1 MRKHNDVISTLTS
14 SQKVRL
20 LTGAGNMSEKDMKI
34 LGIPQINMGDMKDY
48 GRGLFPNVTALA
60 NSWSKKLW
68 HDVAREKTDMM
79 LRDGKN
85 LIFSPGAKIKL
96 SPYRREISEDPYLAS
111 EISAAHRKAVSES
124 GAVSALSGLYL
135 TRSDIEWLDEKPN
148 ERVVRE
154 FISSPFKNAM
164 KDDGLKA
171 VITDARETSK
181 NYGNVTREISDELI
195 SYADYM
201 ICKSAT
207 DENTVDFI
215 ARGVICLEG
224 SEIALESAI
233 ARYKKLKK
241 SIENNEGA
249 LQSQL
254 DEEIERR
261 TAISPET
268 VDDAL
273 DKLIEFIYS
282 LTNAARHDEDVSGDS
297 AADALSLKT
306 VVDSTVLLKNRNEL
320 LPLEYG
326 SRVAIIGDM
335 AFRGEEGNRIS
346 DKLSEG
352 FKERGYKV
360 VGAERGYNMS
370 APHDNGLVD
379 AAVNLAAKCDTVV
392 LFLGFGYE
400 AEKKIP
406 KTEMLSL
413 PANQLYLANR
423 ISMKNKHVVAV
434 ISSGHAP
441 DIEFTRAFDAVL
453 FAPLEVKMSAD
464 AMLKILSGEQT
475 PSGKLAYTLY
485 AGSDAAFQKAKI
497 YRKKYG
503 MKSGPF
509 IGYRYYD
516 TADLTVGYPFG
527 HGLSYARFK
536 YSSLVVNEKS
546 VNFTVENISQT
557 EGSEVVQLYIG
568 EENPMLINPQKELM
582 GFEKIRLLPGEKK
595 SLTIPLVFPTRYIDG
610 KYVTPGGAYT
620 VAVGSSVTD
629 IRLTSSIIHNGPE
642 VKPDGE
648 RLCDYLQSV
657 SNVRE
662 DNYTLE
668 ANYSVMKKS
677 ILNILF
683 GIVFVALAISAAIFN
698 ATTEHPS
705 DFVGVLA
712 GILAVIAIV
721 FFVCEAV
728 IRSRLYSEERKKVDE
743 VNKEKFDVA
752 EQIPV
757 LSTAKMFMEE
767 FEEEEV
773 EHTAVIET
781 IDETGD
787 NTVNEFIDRD
797 YKFAMAAADLKA
809 FFSGKGFILENA
821 VAENL
826 LASIATSG
834 LIVTGGLDSEQF
846 TVFARLLSEYFGT
859 DAFIDTAPKK
869 ASGDNL
875 YFSYDYHGD
884 HTRKNILLALEYAR
898 ENLSKVVIAAI
909 DGVSKSVMEEYIAP
923 FTKYLY
929 SPKTANKIS
938 LHGTNGADMHY
949 NIAPN
954 FRLLINLSDKV
965 SIDSVA
971 PHISTLAAVNKI
983 KYEKGL
989 IDETFTG
996 VRELNRHQLEYMRE
1010 KECTKAEVSE
1020 DVWKKIDKIEKY
1032 AARFS
1037 DYRIGNKLWLGFEKH
1052 VGMLLAAG
1060 LETKEAIDNAV
1071 AARLISSLAVSLKD
1085 KIPEDEQNLTD
1096 NIEFIFGEGNADVSK
1111 SLLLE
1116 MIFEV
1121 IEEVVEEIPEVQPV
1135 VEELVVEVP
1144 VTEEVKADE
1153 PVAEVPVT
1161 EEVKADEPVAE
1172 VPVTEEVKADEPVAE
1187 VPVTEEV
1194 KADEPVAEVPVTEEV
1209 KADEPVAEAPVTEEV
1224 KADEPVA
1231 EEIKID
1237 SDSDK
1242 KSQNNKE

>member
-1 MRKHNDVISTLTS
+1 MV
-14 SQKVRL
+14 
-20 LTGAGNMSEKDMKI
+20 
-34 LGIPQINMGDMKDY
+34 
-48 GRGLFPNVTALA
+48 
-60 NSWSKKLW
+60 
-68 HDVAREKTDMM
+68 
-79 LRDGKN
+79 
-85 LIFSPGAKIKL
+85 
-96 SPYRREISEDPYLAS
+96 
-111 EISAAHRKAVSES
+111 
-124 GAVSALSGLYL
+124 
-135 TRSDIEWLDEKPN
+135 
-148 ERVVRE
+148 
-154 FISSPFKNAM
+154 
-164 KDDGLKA
+164 
-171 VITDARETSK
+171 
-181 NYGNVTREISDELI
+181 
-195 SYADYM
+195 
-201 ICKSAT
+201 CKSAT

-254 DEEIERR
+254 DEEIEKR
-261 TAISPET
+261 TAISPEA

-282 LTNAARHDEDVSGDS
+282 LNAPRHDEDASDDS
-297 AADALSLKT
+297 AADALSLKS
-306 VVDSTVLLKNRNEL
+306 VVDSTVLLKNRDGL

-326 SRVAIIGDM
+326 SRVAIIGDI
-335 AFRGEEGNRIS
+335 AFIGEEGNRIA
-346 DKLSEG
+346 DKLGEG
-352 FKERGYKV
+352 FKARGYKV
-360 VGAERGYNMS
+360 MGAERGYNMS
-370 APHDNGLVD
+370 APYDNGLVD
-379 AAVNLAAKCDTVV
+379 AAVNLTAKCDTVI

-423 ISMKNKHVVAV
+423 ISKKNKRVVAV

-453 FAPLEVKMSAD
+453 FAPLEVKTSAD

-485 AGSDAAFQKAKI
+485 AGSDTAFQKAKI

-536 YSSLVVNEKS
+536 YSSLTVNENS
-546 VNFTVENISQT
+546 VIFTVENISQT
-557 EGSEVVQLYIG
+557 EGSEVVQLYVG
-568 EENPMLINPQKELM
+568 EENPTTINPKKELV

-610 KYVTPGGAYT
+610 KYVTPGGTYT
-620 VAVGSSVTD
+620 VSVGSSVTD
-629 IRLTSSIIHNGPE
+629 IKLTSSVIHNGPE
-642 VKPDGE
+642 VKADGE

-668 ANYSVMKKS
+668 ASYSVMKKS
-677 ILNILF
+677 VLNILF

-698 ATTEHPS
+698 ATTKHPS

-781 IDETGD
+781 IDEIGD
-787 NTVNEFIDRD
+787 NTVSEFIDRD

-809 FFSGKGFILENA
+809 FFSAKGFMLESS

-826 LASIATSG
+826 LSSIATSG
-834 LIVTGGLDSEQF
+834 LVVTGGLDSEQF
-846 TVFARLLSEYFGT
+846 AVFARLLSEYFGT
-859 DAFIDTAPKK
+859 DAFVDVAPKK
-869 ASGDNL
+869 VSGDNL

-909 DGVSKSVMEEYIAP
+909 DGASKSVMEEYIAP

-938 LHGTNGADMHY
+938 LHGANGADMHY

-989 IDETFTG
+989 LDETFTG

-1096 NIEFIFGEGNADVSK
+1096 SIEFIFGEGNVDVSK

-1121 IEEVVEEIPEVQPV
+1121 VEEVIEEVPEVQPV
-1135 VEELVVEVP
+1135 AEEPVAEVP
-1144 VTEEVKADE
+1144 VTEEVKADEPVAEVPVTEEVKAEE

-1187 VPVTEEV
+1187 
-1194 KADEPVAEVPVTEEV
+1194 
-1209 KADEPVAEAPVTEEV
+1209 
-1224 KADEPVA
+1224 
-1231 EEIKID
+1231 EIKID

-1242 KSQNNKE
+1242 KSQNDKE